1 VYGVLRLAQM
11 YDMTTL
17 TEAKS
22 MRLEV
27 TADEVY
33 MLPPPYMHHPHQ
45 QTPVYLEEQTGQKGD
60 QPLHDPV
67 WAVVGSLTLTE
78 IMRQE
83 NIREIGNIVHNTNVN
98 FF

>member
-1 VYGVLRLAQM
+1 MYGVLRLAQM

-17 TEAKS
+17 TEEKS

-67 WAVVGSLTLTE
+67 SQYFQFFTFLLKTE
-78 IMRQE
+78 
-83 NIREIGNIVHNTNVN
+83 VFLN
-98 FF
+98 FEQLK